1 MLLLTR
7 QSMRFYQSK
16 FVVINKGRRGVRR
29 GWCYY
34 YTYSLCYQQ
43 GTEGGGV
50 YNVGDVITT
59 LIRCA
64 ISKGR
69 SVRRGW
75 FYYFTYSLCYQQG
88 TEGDTTWVV
97 SVLHLFVVLSAKD
110 GGGGGGVYVCVYDV
124 GDVNTTLIRCVI
136 SKGRKEG
143 GTTWVVSL
151 LHLFVV
157 LSARDG
163 MFKIASIN
171 LQLYFTKIY
180 VNRNHIAFKAFT
192 LL

>member
-29 GWCYY
+29 YY

-43 GTEGGGV
+43 GTEGGGEV
-50 YNVGDVITT
+50 
-59 LIRCA
+59 C
-64 ISKGR
+64 
-69 SVRRGW
+69 
-75 FYYFTYSLCYQQG
+75 
-88 TEGDTTWVV
+88 TTWVMLL
-97 SVLHLFVVLSAKD
+97 LHLFVVLSAKGGGCTTCVVLLLHLFVVLSARD
-110 GGGGGGVYVCVYDV
+110 GGGYDLGGFS
-124 GDVNTTLIRCVI
+124 TTLIRCVI
-136 SKGRKEG
+136 SKGRGGGGVYDVGDVITTLIRCVISKGQREG